1 MSALV
6 QEPLVEEEGAG
17 WGFGG
22 CVCVC
27 VGEGLLGTGGA
38 NRSVTKARSSARA
51 AKKW

>member
-22 CVCVC
+22 C
-27 VGEGLLGTGGA
+27 GGALLGTGSA
-38 NRSVTKARSSARA
+38 NRSVTEAPSSARA